1 MNGKPIELYLD
12 EAANHRALRRC
23 HGCGSYT
30 RTFRQ
35 DDGAMRCERCAE
47 RERLRQEN
55 EEVSERV
62 EFIV

>member
-1 MNGKPIELYLD
+1 MNGKQIELHLD

-30 RTFRQ
+30 RTLRQ

-47 RERLRQEN
+47 RDRLRRES
-55 EEVSERV
+55 EEPVQV
-62 EFIV
+62 FDYIV